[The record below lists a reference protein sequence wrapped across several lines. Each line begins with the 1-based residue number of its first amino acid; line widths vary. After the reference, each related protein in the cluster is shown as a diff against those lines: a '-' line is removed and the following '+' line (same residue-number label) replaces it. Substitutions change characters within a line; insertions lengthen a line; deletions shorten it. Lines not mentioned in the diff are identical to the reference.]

1 MRKMIRKYLKPAII
15 GGLLV
20 CSGYLLLWNVMNYLY
35 WYLRLDDNWGLLIG
49 VVGTPILSALMINEV
64 YSFYKKGRRI

>member
-1 MRKMIRKYLKPAII
+1 MIRKYLKPAII